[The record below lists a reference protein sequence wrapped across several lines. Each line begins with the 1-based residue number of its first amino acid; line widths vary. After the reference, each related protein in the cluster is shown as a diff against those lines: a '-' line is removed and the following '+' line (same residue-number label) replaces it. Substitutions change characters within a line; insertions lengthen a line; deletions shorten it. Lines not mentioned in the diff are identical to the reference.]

1 MELPIRI
8 PGVETEGELGRGAF
22 SVVFRARLA
31 GRPCAVKVPRAAGRS
46 HAWFRREALAPARV
60 KDPGLPAVMEVGE
73 VDGTPYLVMEL
84 AEGETLAQR
93 LRRGPF
99 SEPEALGIAEQLCR
113 TLAAVHRRGL
123 VHRDIKP
130 GNLVFDAGSGAVRL
144 VDFGFAVQVDRPAP
158 MDAAGT
164 RAYAAPE
171 QLAPS
176 HALDARADLYA
187 VGAVLCECLTGE
199 RLPVDV
205 SPDSMRAR
213 LRASG
218 VREPLERIL
227 AGLAAADPG
236 QRYASAAAV
245 LRDLRRVQ
253 GGLPPLGPE
262 VEEGPDG
269 EGSPPLFGR
278 AAEVARLRHS
288 WDRAREGHGEV
299 ALVQGPPGSG
309 KTRLLDT
316 FLVGLGDVRHLRV
329 RCDEANPAPLAA
341 LGHMFD
347 GYLAWLRGQPDPE
360 RTAALWALRRAA
372 GAQLGP
378 LVSLVSAELAAVL
391 GDTGTAEPPRD
402 IHDAFV
408 EGVAEFLFRFVAE
421 VGPTLLVV
429 DDLHWVDPVS
439 REVLVRVAHRAVE
452 APLLVVLT
460 ARDGETS
467 VPAVRRFVDSLG
479 TDRLTTLALR
489 PLEREA
495 LGKLLAAYLGVDAVD
510 PVLAERVAALTDGT
524 PLAALEVLEALVDAG
539 VLAPHWGE
547 WRFDPEA
554 AEKMRLPRS
563 ALEILQRRLAALPAA
578 SRQVLEVAAVV
589 GTTFGDALVGRV
601 VGIGHGDVAFATA
614 EPRGAGLVEPL
625 TRHRHRFVHER
636 VREALLAGLSRDQV
650 QRLHA
655 RVAAAMDAGGDVTED
670 RVHELATH
678 YALGG
683 SDVDPQRALE
693 VTRRAAERAFERYDN
708 ETALRFFGHAAD
720 LARRAGAPLDPEHHR
735 RVGEAHLRVGALCES
750 LAAFEAALGGVA
762 GTNDRAEVLGRIAWV
777 HQMRDEPGE
786 AWRFLEQAFTALGAD
801 VPGGSAPS
809 MLRTAV
815 TWARARAGPTREPVA
830 DRAEHRRLQIL
841 CDLHYQNA
849 RLAIEYGNTRR
860 FLQSTFAVVDL
871 ASRMGPSAALAKAYA
886 MYGFAMTA
894 MGRTAAGLEYLER
907 GGRMAERVADPVVF
921 AYCLQL
927 QSVAH
932 YWLGRMR
939 EADALVRRCLDEY
952 GHWLEASELCGN
964 VFNGRT
970 VDALRGRP
978 HQELAWCDRAIARV
992 RRSGQAPG
1000 AFEVVEAGASAA
1012 FACLGMDEQAAA
1024 LHRSLSFVTRREG
1037 NRGFTGLM
1045 LWSVRVR
1052 AFTERGD
1059 FGGQFE
1065 DLVTAFEGEE
1075 HDPKRA
1081 HIVLAEYYV
1090 HVAHARAHQCLG
1102 AAPGDRAGRL
1112 GDLRRAL
1119 RDLRAMSRV
1128 PIVEAHRHAV
1138 EGYWWHFRG
1147 EPARARRHLDR
1158 AEQLAEQ
1165 ENAPWVLYAVARA
1178 EAHILRAAGHEE
1190 AAREKAR
1197 IAAMLAREHGAV
1209 HRLRFIAEEFD
1220 LRVSTPPPSRSTR
1233 SELTSSGRS
1242 DRRRRQL
1249 RTLLQ
1254 IVRTSSR
1261 ELDLQ
1266 EQAREVLDE
1275 LVQTMEADRGLL
1287 VYEADTGEPVRVV
1300 AGAATGE
1307 PDPQATELLGR
1318 VRASGEAFLGPDS
1331 ATVWDVGTAAHTA
1344 PLLAVPL
1351 VLKERIVGVVC
1362 LERTAHANP
1371 FDEED
1376 RDLLVA
1382 LSYQVLSALE
1392 LTRLLQ
1398 QRERLEQG
1406 LRQAQKMEAV
1416 GRLAGGIAHD
1426 FNNMLTVIEASL
1438 EAMKDRSA
1446 SEEEPGADLEMIQD
1460 ATHRAK
1466 ALTRQ
1471 LLAFSRRQVLR
1482 AEVHDVNALL
1492 SDLAPML
1499 RRLIGDDVRVDL
1511 DLCPRPHPVR
1521 IDRSSLEQAVV
1532 NLVVNARDAMPKGGT
1547 LTLRTTNVDLD
1558 ARWAQE
1564 RGIDRQGPH
1573 LQLTVADTGEGM
1585 APEVRARIFEPFFTT
1600 KQLSG
1605 TGLGLS
1611 TVYGFVTQSQG
1622 HVEVDSE
1629 VGQGTAFH
1637 LYLPRSEGVP
1647 ARPSTIPPRPEA
1659 VKGSGTILLVED
1671 ERLVRNS
1678 VRRLLKRMGFE
1689 VLAAEGA
1696 AEALALAHEHGDRIS
1711 LVITDVLMPEVSG
1724 PELAAQ
1730 LRQHL
1735 PHMRLMYMSGYTDG
1749 HLAAHGVLEDGVA
1762 LLQKP
1767 FTSAELRERIGELL
1781 GGA

>member
-1 MELPIRI
+1 
-8 PGVETEGELGRGAF
+8 
-22 SVVFRARLA
+22 
-31 GRPCAVKVPRAAGRS
+31 
-46 HAWFRREALAPARV
+46 
-60 KDPGLPAVMEVGE
+60 
-73 VDGTPYLVMEL
+73 
-84 AEGETLAQR
+84 
-93 LRRGPF
+93 
-99 SEPEALGIAEQLCR
+99 
-113 TLAAVHRRGL
+113 VHRRGL

-130 GNLVFDAGSGAVRL
+130 GNLVFDAASGAVRL
-144 VDFGFAVQVDRPAP
+144 VDFGFVAQVDRPAP

-187 VGAVLCECLTGE
+187 VGAVLYECLTGE
-199 RLPVDV
+199 RLPADMA
-205 SPDSMRAR
+205 PHA
-213 LRASG
+213 LRKPLGLLLSGLTAS
-218 VREPLERIL
+218 
-227 AGLAAADPG
+227 DPG
-236 QRYASAAAV
+236 KRYASAAAV
-245 LRDLRRVQ
+245 LRDLRRIE
-253 GGLPPLGPE
+253 GGLAPLGPD
-262 VEEGPDG
+262 VDDAPEGDPL
-269 EGSPPLFGR
+269 PLFGR
-278 AAEVARLRHS
+278 AAEVASLRHS
-288 WDRAREGHGEV
+288 WDRAREGHGG
-299 ALVQGPPGSG
+299 AAMVQGPPGSG
-309 KTRLLDT
+309 KTRLLDA
-316 FLVGLGDVRHLRV
+316 FLAGLGDARLLRV
-329 RCDEANPAPLAA
+329 RCDEANPAPLAS

-347 GYLAWLRGQPDPE
+347 GYLARLRGQPEPE
-360 RTAALWALRRAA
+360 RAASLRALRKAA
-372 GAQLGP
+372 GVQLAP
-378 LVSLVSAELAAVL
+378 LVSLVSAELAAAL
-391 GDTGTAEPPRD
+391 GDTGAAQPPRD

-429 DDLHWVDPVS
+429 DDVHWVDPVS
-439 REVLVRVAHRAVE
+439 REVLVRVAHRAAEV
-452 APLLVVLT
+452 PLLVVLT
-460 ARDGETS
+460 ARDGEKA
-467 VPAVRRFVDSLG
+467 VPSVRRFIDSLG
-479 TDRLTTLALR
+479 TERLTTLALR
-489 PLEREA
+489 PLDQDA
-495 LGKLLAAYLGVDAVD
+495 LGGLLASYLGVDAVD
-510 PVLAERVAALTDGT
+510 TVLAERVATLTDGT
-524 PLAALEVLEALVDAG
+524 PLAALEVLEAFVDAG
-539 VLAPHWGE
+539 VLAPHWGQ

-563 ALEILQRRLAALPAA
+563 ALEILQQRLAALPAA

-589 GTTFGDALVGRV
+589 GTNFSDALVGRV
-601 VGIGHGDVAFATA
+601 VGISPGDMAFATA
-614 EPRGAGLVEPL
+614 EPRRAGLVERL

-636 VREALLAGLSRDQV
+636 VREALLAGLSPEQMR
-650 QRLHA
+650 RLHA
-655 RVAAAMDAGGDVTED
+655 RVAAAMEADGDVTED
-670 RVHELATH
+670 RIHELATH

-683 SDVDPQRALE
+683 SDVDPQRAFE
-693 VTRRAAERAFERYDN
+693 VTRLAAERAFERYDN
-708 ETALRFFGHAAD
+708 ETALRFFGHAAE
-720 LARRAGAPLDPEHHR
+720 LALRAGAPLGPAHHR
-735 RVGEAHLRVGALCES
+735 RVGEAHLRVGALGES
-750 LAAFEAALGGVA
+750 LAAFESALRGVERA
-762 GTNDRAEVLGRIAWV
+762 DDRAEVLGRIAWV
-777 HQMRDEPGE
+777 HQMRDEPDE
-786 AWRFLEQAFTALGAD
+786 AWRLLERAFTALGAE
-801 VPGGSAPS
+801 VPRGSAPA
-809 MLRTAV
+809 MFRTAAA
-815 TWARARAGPTREPVA
+815 WARVRARPMRAPVA
-830 DRAEHRRLQIL
+830 NRVEHRRLQIL

-849 RLAIEYGNTRR
+849 RLAIEYGHTRR

-871 ASRMGPSAALAKAYA
+871 AARMGPSAALAKAYA
-886 MYGFAMTA
+886 MYGFAMTV
-894 MGRTAAGLEYLER
+894 MGRRRLGLRYLQR
-907 GGRMAERVADPVVF
+907 GERMADQIGDPTVF
-921 AYCLQL
+921 VYCLQL
-927 QSVAH
+927 QSVAR
-932 YWLGRMR
+932 YWMGEPALGD
-939 EADALVRRCLDEY
+939 ELARRCLDDF
-952 GHWLEASELCGN
+952 GHWLEASEYCGN
-964 VFNGRT
+964 VFNART
-970 VDALRGRP
+970 VEAIRGRP
-978 HQELAWCDRAIARV
+978 FRELQWCDRAIARV
-992 RRSGQAPG
+992 SRQGLAPAG
-1000 AFEVVEAGASAA
+1000 FAVVAA
-1012 FACLGMDEQAAA
+1012 GMDAA
-1024 LHRSLSFVTRREG
+1024 LVTLGREDDLGLAFRRAAVEPVAG
-1037 NRGFTGLM
+1037 NRGFNHLM
-1045 LWSVRVR
+1045 LWSARVR
-1052 AFTERGD
+1052 AVTERGEV
-1059 FGGQFE
+1059 GP
-1065 DLVTAFEGEE
+1065 AFERLVGEFLRE
-1075 HDPKRA
+1075 GHNARRA
-1081 HIVLAEYYV
+1081 HPVLAEFYV
-1090 HVAHARAHQCLG
+1090 HVAHARVHQCM
-1102 AAPGDRAGRL
+1102 RALPAEMPRMKTGLARAVQ
-1112 GDLRRAL
+1112 DLRHVARAPL
-1119 RDLRAMSRV
+1119 LQ
-1128 PIVEAHRHAV
+1128 AHLHAV
-1138 EGYWWHFRG
+1138 EGYYFWTRG
-1147 EPARARRHLDR
+1147 EETKARERLHA
-1158 AEQLAEQ
+1158 AEHLAEQ

-1220 LRVSTPPPSRSTR
+1220 LRVSTPPPPRSTR

-1261 ELDLQ
+1261 ELDLEQ
-1266 EQAREVLDE
+1266 QAREVLDE
-1275 LVQTMEADRGLL
+1275 LVQTMEADRGVL
-1287 VYEADTGEPVRVV
+1287 VYEADTGEPLRVM
-1300 AGAATGE
+1300 AGAGSGE
-1307 PDPQATELLGR
+1307 PDPTATELLGR
-1318 VRASGEAFLGPDS
+1318 VRASGEAFLGHGTAS
-1331 ATVWDVGTAAHTA
+1331 AWDVVAATHTA

-1362 LERTAHANP
+1362 LERRASASP

-1438 EAMKDRSA
+1438 DAMKDRSA
-1446 SEEEPGADLEMIQD
+1446 ADDEPGADLSMIQD

-1466 ALTRQ
+1466 ALTQQ

-1547 LTLRTTNVDLD
+1547 LTLRTTNTDLD

-1564 RGIDRQGPH
+1564 RGLERQGPH
-1573 LQLTVADTGEGM
+1573 LQLTVSDTGEGM

-1629 VGQGTAFH
+1629 VGKGTAFH
-1637 LYLPRSEGVP
+1637 LYLPRCEGIP
-1647 ARPSTIPPRPEA
+1647 ARPSTVPPRPEA
-1659 VKGSGTILLVED
+1659 VKSSGTILLVED

-1696 AEALALAHEHGDRIS
+1696 AEALALAQEHGDRIN
-1711 LVITDVLMPEVSG
+1711 LVITDVLMPDVSG

-1735 PHMRLMYMSGYTDG
+1735 PHIKLMYMSGYTDG